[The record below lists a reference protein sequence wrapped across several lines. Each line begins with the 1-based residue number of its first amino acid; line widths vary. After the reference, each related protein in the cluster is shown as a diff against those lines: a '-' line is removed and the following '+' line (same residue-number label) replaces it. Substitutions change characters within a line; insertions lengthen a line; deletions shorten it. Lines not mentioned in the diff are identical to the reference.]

1 MIFDHIRVYMQYQC
15 CIKKNGRES
24 NMYDKF
30 HLHSKGK
37 NNIKNLLAK
46 EMETV
51 WFGLLFFFN
60 GLRHS
65 FAYGVFLDVQ
75 QEIH

>member
-1 MIFDHIRVYMQYQC
+1 MLH
-15 CIKKNGRES
+15 KKNGRES

-51 WFGLLFFFN
+51 WFGLLFFLMALDIHLLMVSFWMFN
-60 GLRHS
+60 KKYTNSIWFIFSMKL
-65 FAYGVFLDVQ
+65 L
-75 QEIH
+75 